1 MNNKYREIQTFLLE
15 QFFNHRTMIKM
26 LHFQTKMYGAHK
38 ALDVYL
44 TKFDLQFDSFMEVS
58 QGIFGIV
65 EASKIKISTKMA
77 TDETIQSRL
86 ESFSEFLR
94 SLTETHGKYT
104 DLLTIRDEMLTNVN
118 TLKYLLNFQ

>member
-44 TKFDLQFDSFMEVS
+44 TKFDLQFVKLLLK
-58 QGIFGIV
+58 V
-65 EASKIKISTKMA
+65 IKSIGKSNLKNTFIG
-77 TDETIQSRL
+77 TDT
-86 ESFSEFLR
+86 
-94 SLTETHGKYT
+94 TET
-104 DLLTIRDEMLTNVN
+104 
-118 TLKYLLNFQ
+118 